1 MHVAGASPATVFQ
14 KGGKIVQRR
23 KEMVGR
29 LTCWLF
35 VLPAM
40 LVVLLL
46 LLYPVMSSIFYSFTN
61 KNLIKPAYNFIA
73 LDNYLKIL
81 SDKAFWQAFF
91 NNIKWTVVSLI
102 GQVTVG
108 FTGALALNRIRKG
121 SGIYR
126 TLLIIPW
133 AFPSIVLAFSWK
145 WILNGVY
152 GYLPSLLV
160 KLGLCATPP
169 EFLSGNL
176 AFITLVLVNIWF
188 GAPLMMVNIL
198 SALQTVPRDQYEA
211 AQLDGSTAWQ
221 SFCYIT
227 IPHIRNVIGLLV
239 VLRTIWVFNSFDII
253 YLITGGGPANKTM
266 TVPIYAYNMGWG
278 LKQLGRSSAVTVLL
292 LIFLLLVCSLYFRL
306 LNKWEK
312 EGP

>member
-1 MHVAGASPATVFQ
+1 M
-14 KGGKIVQRR
+14 QRKKR
-23 KEMVGR
+23 MIGR
-29 LTCWLF
+29 LTSWLF

-46 LLYPVMSSIFYSFTN
+46 LLYPVLSSIFYSFTN
-61 KNLIKPAYNFIA
+61 KNLIKPAYDFVG
-73 LDNYLKIL
+73 LENYRHIL
-81 SDKAFWQAFF
+81 TDKAFWQAFF
-91 NNIKWTVVSLI
+91 TNIKWTAVSLV
-102 GQVTVG
+102 GQVAVG
-108 FTGALALNRIRKG
+108 FSGALALNRIRRG

-152 GYLPSLLV
+152 GYLPNLLV
-160 KLGLCATPP
+160 SLGLCASPP

-176 AFITLVLVNIWF
+176 AFVTLVLINIWF

-211 AQLDGSTAWQ
+211 AQLDGATSLQ
-221 SFCYIT
+221 SFLYIT

-278 LKQLGRSSAVTVLL
+278 LKQLGQSSAVTVLL
-292 LIFLLLVCSLYFRL
+292 LIFLLVVCSLYFRL

>member
-1 MHVAGASPATVFQ
+1 M
-14 KGGKIVQRR
+14 QRKKR
-23 KEMVGR
+23 MIGR
-29 LTCWLF
+29 LTSWLF

-46 LLYPVMSSIFYSFTN
+46 LLYPVLSSIFYSFTN
-61 KNLIKPAYNFIA
+61 KNLIKPAYDFVG
-73 LDNYLKIL
+73 LENYRHIL
-81 SDKAFWQAFF
+81 TDKAFWQAFF
-91 NNIKWTVVSLI
+91 TNIKWTAVSLV
-102 GQVTVG
+102 GQVAVG
-108 FTGALALNRIRKG
+108 FSGALALNRIRRG

-152 GYLPSLLV
+152 GYLPNLLV
-160 KLGLCATPP
+160 SLGLCASPP

-176 AFITLVLVNIWF
+176 AFVTLVLINIWF

-211 AQLDGSTAWQ
+211 AQLDGATSLQ
-221 SFCYIT
+221 SFLYIT

-239 VLRTIWVFNSFDII
+239 VLRTI
-253 YLITGGGPANKTM
+253 
-266 TVPIYAYNMGWG
+266 
-278 LKQLGRSSAVTVLL
+278 
-292 LIFLLLVCSLYFRL
+292 
-306 LNKWEK
+306 
-312 EGP
+312 